1 MKLDTKT
8 IESILQ
14 RMKENTKTECIYI
27 RTKISSDPLPLTC
40 SKFGGIP
47 YWPKDKLNSYPHTSG
62 QHQMPLTMLAQFNL
76 SELPEN
82 DVFPRTGML
91 QFFVFNGMD
100 TEPFKVVFHK
110 EIEDPVIFSSSGPI
124 VPTSLMP
131 EEIEITRKSGKNEKV
146 PNPFW
151 GDYGF
156 PIAGEFALEFS
167 KRYDY
172 ANPTENCF
180 ETEFKKAAKELGIPV
195 PDDLDTYSVLPEQV
209 YEEFYNYAS
218 GHKLLGRPY
227 FVQYD
232 YREADDENEVLLFQ
246 IDSACSDT
254 GEQDEN
260 HYIVL
265 GDAGTANFFIDK
277 EDLKKQDFS
286 NVYYDWQ
293 CC

>member
-1 MKLDTKT
+1 MDLKDIETILKKL
-8 IESILQ
+8 
-14 RMKENTKTECIYI
+14 KENTKTESIYI
-27 RTKISSDPLPLTC
+27 KTKISSDPLPLTC

-47 YWPKDKLNSYPHTSG
+47 YWPKDKVDSYPHSSG
-62 QHQMPLTMLAQFNL
+62 QHQIPLTMLAQINL
-76 SELPEN
+76 SDLPEN
-82 DVFPRTGML
+82 DVFPNKGIL
-91 QFFVFNGMD
+91 QFFIPSGID
-100 TEPFKVVFHK
+100 TEPSKVVFHK
-110 EIEDPVIFSSSGPI
+110 EIEEPVIFSSSEPI

-131 EEIEITRKSGKNEKV
+131 EEIEITRKSGKKEKV

-156 PIAGEFALEFS
+156 PISGEFALEFS
-167 KRYDY
+167 KKWDY
-172 ANPTENCF
+172 ANLTENCF
-180 ETEFKKAAKELGIPV
+180 ETEFKKAAKQLEIPL
-195 PDDLDTYSVLPEQV
+195 PDDFDV
-209 YEEFYNYAS
+209 YPLSDEYGDEWYDIGC

-232 YREADDENEVLLFQ
+232 FRDDDDENEVLLFQ
-246 IDSACSDT
+246 IDSASSDT

-260 HYIVL
+260 HYIIF

-277 EDLKKQDFS
+277 EDLKKLDFS

>member
-1 MKLDTKT
+1 MKLDQKT

-14 RMKENTKTECIYI
+14 RMKENTKTECIAI
-27 RTKISSDPLPLTC
+27 RTKISDRRLPVIC
-40 SKFGGIP
+40 SKFGGFP
-47 YWPKDKLNSYPHTSG
+47 YWPKDKLDSYPHSSDG
-62 QHQMPLTMLAQFNL
+62 RDLPLTMLAQINL

-82 DVFPRTGML
+82 DVFPQTGML

-110 EIEDPVIFSSSGPI
+110 EIEDPVIFSSSEPI

-131 EEIEITRKSGKNEKV
+131 WEIEITRKSGKKEKV

-156 PIAGEFALEFS
+156 PISGEFALEFS
-167 KRYDY
+167 KRCDY

-195 PDDLDTYSVLPEQV
+195 PDDLDTYSVLPERV
-209 YEEFYNYAS
+209 YEEFYNYAG

-232 YREADDENEVLLFQ
+232 FRKDEDESEILLFQ
-246 IDSACSDT
+246 IDSLWSDT

-260 HYIVL
+260 HCIMF

-277 EDLKKQDFS
+277 ENLKKLDFS
-286 NVYYDWQ
+286 NVYFDWQ